1 MSQKRYKVIISDR
14 AWNQIGI
21 HVRFLSQTNRS
32 AAKRARQRLTNAI
45 ELLAEM
51 PERYPLLDNELLLLG
66 REYRRMYVENWYIV
80 LYRIVGN
87 TVSVEWSID
96 ARQDYDWLIQS

>member
-1 MSQKRYKVIISDR
+1 MTKKRYKVIISDR

-21 HVRFLSQTNRS
+21 HVRFLSQPSRS

-51 PERYPLLDNELLLLG
+51 PERYPLLDNELSLLG

-87 TVSVEWSID
+87 TVSVEWIID
-96 ARQDYDWLIQS
+96 ARQDYGWLMQN